1 MRRNGGRSA
10 AEPCRCGP
18 AKVAVAAALAQA
30 AAMASLILAAL
41 LASSAC
47 AAPQESVGNI
57 GCQPTRV
64 DWRTIAT
71 EDDRRRLRE
80 WRDAWQAALDQAR
93 AGHGAEIAAAGALFE
108 PDAALPRPLPP
119 AGDYD
124 CRTTKLGTPSEDL
137 LTYVA
142 YPAFRCRISVEGD
155 RITLTKLTGS
165 QRPIGRLF
173 GDNDRRLVFLGTMQ
187 LGDETRAYRYGLDRE
202 RDLAGVLERVGER
215 RWRLV
220 FPYPHHESLLDVI
233 ELTP

>member
-1 MRRNGGRSA
+1 M
-10 AEPCRCGP
+10 
-18 AKVAVAAALAQA
+18 VAVAAALAQA
-30 AAMASLILAAL
+30 AAMSALILAFL
-41 LASSAC
+41 LASSPC
-47 AAPQESVGNI
+47 AAAQDSGGAARCLPVRE
-57 GCQPTRV
+57 

-80 WRDAWQAALDQAR
+80 WRDAWQDALDDAQA
-93 AGHGAEIAAAGALFE
+93 AHGAEIAGQAALLE
-108 PDAALPRPLPP
+108 PDAALARPVPP

-124 CRTTKLGTPSEDL
+124 CRTIKLGTPSDDS

-142 YPAFRCRISVEGD
+142 YPAFRCRISVENGTM
-155 RITLTKLTGS
+155 RFTKLNGS

-173 GDNDRRLVFLGTMQ
+173 NDNDRRLIFLGTMQ

-202 RDLAGVLERVGER
+202 RDLAGVLERIGDG

>member
-1 MRRNGGRSA
+1 MPPIHGLPGGPKAASLQQRSA
-10 AEPCRCGP
+10 AGNAARQLPVRP

-30 AAMASLILAAL
+30 AAMTSLILAAL

-108 PDAALPRPLPP
+108 PDAALARPLPP
-119 AGDYD
+119 A
-124 CRTTKLGTPSEDL
+124 
-137 LTYVA
+137 
-142 YPAFRCRISVEGD
+142 
-155 RITLTKLTGS
+155 
-165 QRPIGRLF
+165 
-173 GDNDRRLVFLGTMQ
+173 
-187 LGDETRAYRYGLDRE
+187 
-202 RDLAGVLERVGER
+202 
-215 RWRLV
+215 
-220 FPYPHHESLLDVI
+220 
-233 ELTP
+233 